1 MNKLYRLHDDS
12 FVLSAGKHVASAPT
26 VTKII
31 PFMVRF
37 GFSEESIVDSITSL
51 AQKNHN
57 VAEFGAF
64 TKIFLFSKGI

>member
-12 FVLSAGKHVASAPT
+12 FVLSAGKNVASAPT

-31 PFMVRF
+31 PFMVKF
-37 GFSEESIVDSITSL
+37 GFSEESIIESINSL
-51 AQKNHN
+51 ARKNHS

-64 TKIFLFSKGI
+64 TKTFLWTKGN